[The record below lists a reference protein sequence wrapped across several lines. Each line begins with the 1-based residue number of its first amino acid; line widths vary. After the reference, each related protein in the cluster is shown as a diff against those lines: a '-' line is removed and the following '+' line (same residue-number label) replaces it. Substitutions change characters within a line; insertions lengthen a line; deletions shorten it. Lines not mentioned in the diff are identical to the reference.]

1 MDFWDKVAGIYDY
14 AEKLNSKVYDEL
26 TETTARLIPLRAN
39 VLDCAAGTGALS
51 IAAAKRANSVLCTD
65 MSDKMLNVA
74 KRKAKKL
81 HLNNISFGKRNV
93 FALPDEDETYDVVIA
108 GNVLHLLD
116 NPENAVRELF
126 RVVKKGG
133 RLLLPTFLIKN
144 NLFIEVYKLIGFNP
158 STNYTPKTYRE
169 MLNNAGVGEVKT
181 RLIKGMIP
189 CCYAVIQK

>member
-26 TETTARLIPLRAN
+26 TETTARLIPRGAN

-74 KRKAKKL
+74 KKKAKKL

-144 NLFIEVYKLIGFNP
+144 NLFIEVYKLIGFTP